1 MLICLKNPISRKLQK
16 NDGRYIMS
24 RMKRKTIKR
33 KKFREVLAQWEQLE
47 AETLAV
53 DLEMYKEAMRLE
65 RERRKSR
72 EFFVI

>member
-1 MLICLKNPISRKLQK
+1 LLICLKNPISRKLQK

-53 DLEMYKEAMRLE
+53 DLEMHKEAMRLE
-65 RERRKSR
+65 RERRKNR

>member
-24 RMKRKTIKR
+24 YMKRKTIKR
-33 KKFREVLAQWEQLE
+33 KKSREVLAKWEQLE

-53 DLEMYKEAMRLE
+53 DLEMHKEAMRLE
-65 RERRKSR
+65 RERRKDR
-72 EFFVI
+72 EFFII

>member
-53 DLEMYKEAMRLE
+53 DLEMHKEAMRLE
-65 RERRKSR
+65 RERRKNR

>member
-1 MLICLKNPISRKLQK
+1 
-16 NDGRYIMS
+16 MS

-53 DLEMYKEAMRLE
+53 DLEMHKEAMRLE
-65 RERRKSR
+65 RERRKNR

>member
-1 MLICLKNPISRKLQK
+1 LLICLKNPISRKLQK

>member
-1 MLICLKNPISRKLQK
+1 MKQK
-16 NDGRYIMS
+16 NRKHKKS
-24 RMKRKTIKR
+24 RG
-33 KKFREVLAQWEQLE
+33 VLYKYRAS
-47 AETLAV
+47 LASL